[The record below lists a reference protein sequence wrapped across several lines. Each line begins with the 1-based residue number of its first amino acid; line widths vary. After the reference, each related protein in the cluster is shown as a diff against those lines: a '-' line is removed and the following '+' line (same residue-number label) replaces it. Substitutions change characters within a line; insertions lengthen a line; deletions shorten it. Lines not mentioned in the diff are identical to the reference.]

1 MRYKEIN
8 CQLNTEEDP
17 HSRMATLTKRI
28 GALPYLNPQWL
39 WITTD
44 RLIRERMNLY
54 VQIQDDAEEFEAG
67 KQTRVEEL

>member
-1 MRYKEIN
+1 
-8 CQLNTEEDP
+8 
-17 HSRMATLTKRI
+17 MATLTKRI